1 MQPLRRRDKLSPLA
15 FYLFLTGFILFAA
28 AFALIIL
35 KIILPTP
42 PSFLEAGIWGLF
54 GAGAAFIFA
63 GFVEQRFHQVFMMLG
78 TVIDQG
84 YSAETIQ
91 RRIDELEGRVTD
103 LARLGESS
111 SEHLRKLQS
120 MLEETRDQLHSLTGA
135 LEYAQTENRELREDQ
150 SDSSTRM
157 TSMENQIESS
167 SRRLVEVGNKL
178 DSIKNELDRI
188 NDKLN
193 LH

>member
-1 MQPLRRRDKLSPLA
+1 LHPLRRREKLSPLA
-15 FYLFLTGFILFAA
+15 LYLFLTGLILFAA
-28 AFALIIL
+28 AFALIVL
-35 KIILPTP
+35 EIILSAP
-42 PSFLEAGIWGLF
+42 PSFLEAGIWGLL

-63 GFVEQRFHQVFMMLG
+63 GFVEQRFHQVFMMLE

-120 MLEETRDQLHSLTGA
+120 VLEEIRDQSHSLTGA
-135 LEYAQTENRELREDQ
+135 LEYAQTENRRLREDQ

-157 TSMENQIESS
+157 TSMENQIDSN
-167 SRRLVEVGNKL
+167 SRRLVEVGDKL